1 VRRSELESCV
11 DIRTVLALIPGR
23 GQDEV
28 ALHFSETR
36 DFDGAI
42 FQPADEDIGGAK
54 GPLIISERFAD
65 GRTLL

>member
-42 FQPADEDIGGAK
+42 LQPADEDIGGAK